1 MAAFEPPPFML
12 TPFDTVVGDRHA
24 PKMLFL
30 PDSTTSRTTQTANT
44 LRDGLSKTLK
54 AIPVL
59 SGTVQ
64 TDRQGSF
71 CVAAPWN
78 TVDQILQ
85 LKDLSHEE
93 GLDYQKIKGQ
103 GFPLEGLDVNLLLPL
118 AGLRKREKPVL
129 LVQINII
136 KGGYIVILSL
146 NHGFMDGNGTA
157 VVAKLW
163 AACCRGE
170 DPSPLITG
178 EMIDRERLRSGWNT
192 SSLGEIRSF
201 VMSRNDERARQASA
215 LAYLDDNIL
224 DRLMTPWPKWMT
236 STKESQPTLLP
247 QAQCEIF
254 FFSKSKLVALKD
266 MASLAEY
273 NDGENTWISTN
284 NALTALLGT
293 CILST
298 IGEDIRS
305 MDDSI
310 GSLITMINIRR
321 ILDPPL
327 PADFIGNALSF
338 SKVSA
343 PLHTIDSTPEVVAK
357 VAHTIRK
364 QIQEAS
370 ERSIRETIAG
380 YGRAFW
386 EPPPPSEHIVRV
398 TSWATQR
405 FYDLD
410 WGNAVGTKIE
420 RIRRKQPDRYQ
431 GFGAKVI
438 ILPEIAAPHFE
449 AEECGLEVALVDFW
463 SEHMERLKRNEL
475 FMRFGEWR
483 CK

>member
-12 TPFDTVVGDRHA
+12 TPFDTVVGNRHA

-30 PDSTTSRTTQTANT
+30 PESTISSVTQTVNT
-44 LRDGLSKTLK
+44 FRDGLSKTLK

-64 TDRQGSF
+64 TDQEGSF

-85 LKDLSHEE
+85 LKDLRHEE
-93 GLDYQKIKGQ
+93 GLDYQNLKSQ
-103 GFPLEGLDVNLLLPL
+103 GFPLKGLDVKLLLPL
-118 AGLRKREKPVL
+118 AGLKRREKPVL

-163 AACCRGE
+163 AAYCRGE

-178 EMIDRERLRSGWNT
+178 EMIDRERLRSGWKS
-192 SSLGEIRSF
+192 SSLAEIRSF
-201 VMSRNDERARQASA
+201 DMSRNEESA
-215 LAYLDDNIL
+215 PLSGALNYFRSTIL
-224 DRLMTPWPKWMT
+224 DRLMPPSPKWMT
-236 STKESQPTLLP
+236 STKEFKPTLLP

-254 FFSKSKLVALKD
+254 FFSKSKLAALKE
-266 MASLAEY
+266 MASLGEY
-273 NDGENTWISTN
+273 DDGENPWISTN
-284 NALTALLGT
+284 NALTALLCT
-293 CILST
+293 CIHST
-298 IGEDIRS
+298 IDEDIRS
-305 MDDSI
+305 MDDTM
-310 GSLITMINIRR
+310 GSVITMINVRR

-343 PLHTIDSTPEVVAK
+343 PLRTIKSTPETVAK
-357 VAHTIRK
+357 AAHMIRK
-364 QIQEAS
+364 QIQEID
-370 ERSIRETIAG
+370 ERSVRETMAG
-380 YGRAFW
+380 FGRAFW
-386 EPPPPSEHIVRV
+386 KPTPASEHAVCV

-410 WGNAVGTKIE
+410 WGNSVGTKIE
-420 RIRRKQPDRYQ
+420 RVRRKQPDVYQ
-431 GFGAKVI
+431 GFGANVI
-438 ILPEIAAPHFE
+438 ILPELAAPHFG
-449 AEECGLEVALVDFW
+449 AEECGLEVALVDFGA
-463 SEHMERLKRNEL
+463 EHMERLKRNEL
-475 FMRFGEWR
+475 FMRFTEWR
-483 CK
+483 CN